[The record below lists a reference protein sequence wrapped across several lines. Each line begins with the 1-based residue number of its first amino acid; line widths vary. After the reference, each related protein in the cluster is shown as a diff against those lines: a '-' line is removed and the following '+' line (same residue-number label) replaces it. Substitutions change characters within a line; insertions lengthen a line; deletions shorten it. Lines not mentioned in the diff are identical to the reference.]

1 MILSRILS
9 VIVKRCP
16 MFVMILEWCYRITSP
31 KSEAGNRD
39 IPMLKDVKQALLI
52 QKGYSTV
59 NGFCVDRVDG
69 YYGFVFH
76 SKTGHVLNISAIDR
90 TLYRICGQCNKNEIA
105 RAEREGRTPE
115 PFPIISPHILR
126 HTFCTRFC
134 EQEKDIKVIQT
145 IMGHS
150 DIAITMNVYNDVN
163 RERSEHSMQAL
174 EGKIRLC

>member
-1 MILSRILS
+1 M
-9 VIVKRCP
+9 IVKRCP

-90 TLYRICGQCNKNEIA
+90 TLYEYAG
-105 RAEREGRTPE
+105 
-115 PFPIISPHILR
+115 S
-126 HTFCTRFC
+126 
-134 EQEKDIKVIQT
+134 
-145 IMGHS
+145 
-150 DIAITMNVYNDVN
+150 AIRM
-163 RERSEHSMQAL
+163 
-174 EGKIRLC
+174 K